1 MTLIPQHYI
10 RSDSETPEV
19 PAVVDTEG
27 DPAVSMETPQ
37 ASEKSTIVYLTADS
51 EDEINELTEGE
62 TYIIGGLCDHNR
74 YKV

>member
-1 MTLIPQHYI
+1 
-10 RSDSETPEV
+10 
-19 PAVVDTEG
+19 
-27 DPAVSMETPQ
+27 VSMETPQ